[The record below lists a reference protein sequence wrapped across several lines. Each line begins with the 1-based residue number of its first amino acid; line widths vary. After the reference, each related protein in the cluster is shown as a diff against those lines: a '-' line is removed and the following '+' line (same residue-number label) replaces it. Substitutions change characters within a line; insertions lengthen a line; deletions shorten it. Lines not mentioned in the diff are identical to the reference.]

1 MWLLAIAVGLLV
13 GKFVFHKLLFNR
25 LMKLSMFARDSG
37 SWMVMFLT
45 TLVSLFIFSFLYNG
59 FLRAGGDELSGYKI
73 TTYLGLQ
80 NDSFMKAA
88 ALGTWMGD
96 FVTAWMVTDM
106 MLQDKLYPNWNVKL
120 RKIWKTGWTRIY
132 LFWIVLVVATTVVAT
147 GIISD
152 FVNWDTLNRD
162 FVSTNELSRAF
173 LASFILVMDLLIVMQ
188 DWEFPNFQGSMDI
201 KLPGVDT
208 ASFYL
213 RLPRFCKKE
222 NWQVHIT
229 GKWFNYGIIML
240 VIILDLNMWK
250 NQIFYDPFTFGQYT
264 NTDGYIYSITD
275 QTFINSAN
283 ESVLSYKWRSEN
295 INPVTNKSYHQA
307 DPHMNSKF
315 LNFPLSLKAI
325 AFIPSIAAFLTF
337 GGLIWRYGREEFV
350 VEKVVDDVDNI
361 DGCVIEDV
369 ILRESP
375 NDQRTCDSE
384 SAEVSVQMQPHSV
397 EVPSE
402 SEDGTP
408 VLKSVRSVSDE

>member
-1 MWLLAIAVGLLV
+1 
-13 GKFVFHKLLFNR
+13 
-25 LMKLSMFARDSG
+25 
-37 SWMVMFLT
+37 
-45 TLVSLFIFSFLYNG
+45 
-59 FLRAGGDELSGYKI
+59 
-73 TTYLGLQ
+73 
-80 NDSFMKAA
+80 
-88 ALGTWMGD
+88 
-96 FVTAWMVTDM
+96 
-106 MLQDKLYPNWNVKL
+106 
-120 RKIWKTGWTRIY
+120 
-132 LFWIVLVVATTVVAT
+132 
-147 GIISD
+147 
-152 FVNWDTLNRD
+152 
-162 FVSTNELSRAF
+162 
-173 LASFILVMDLLIVMQ
+173 
-188 DWEFPNFQGSMDI
+188 MDI

-222 NWQVHIT
+222 NWNVHIT

-275 QTFINSAN
+275 QAFINSAN

-369 ILRESP
+369 ILDESP
-375 NDQRTCDSE
+375 NDQRICNSE
-384 SAEVSVQMQPHSV
+384 SAEVSLETQPHPV
-397 EVPSE
+397 EVPSDR
-402 SEDGTP
+402 EDGAP
-408 VLKSVRSVSDE
+408 VLKGVRIVSSV